1 MPEAIQI
8 EVVGETV
15 GTDGDGGAAV
25 GSRGVVEVG
34 LGHASCVVVEAD
46 AEAVGG
52 GAAGDGP
59 AEGESGAVE
68 VDAGGLEDLEGA
80 LGEV

>member
-1 MPEAIQI
+1 MGVGVVPEAIQI

-15 GTDGDGGAAV
+15 GTDGDSGASV

-34 LGHASCVVVEAD
+34 LSHASRVVVEAD

-52 GAAGDGP
+52 GTAGDGP
-59 AEGESGAVE
+59 AEGEA
-68 VDAGGLEDLEGA
+68 
-80 LGEV
+80 